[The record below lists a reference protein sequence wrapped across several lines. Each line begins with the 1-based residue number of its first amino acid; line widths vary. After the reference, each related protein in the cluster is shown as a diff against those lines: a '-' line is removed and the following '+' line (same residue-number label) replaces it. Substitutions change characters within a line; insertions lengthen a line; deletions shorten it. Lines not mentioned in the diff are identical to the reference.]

1 MYRIFLV
8 EDDETIAK
16 LVRRHLEKWD
26 YDVHVVQKFDAVMS
40 EFASFDPQL
49 VLMDIGLPFYNGYH
63 WCTEIRR
70 VSKVPVVFLSSAADN
85 MNIVMAVSM
94 GADDFIAKPF
104 DLDVLTVKIQAIIR
118 RCYDF
123 GANNSVLEHNGAMLN
138 ISDATITYDD
148 KRLELTKN
156 ELKILQTLFDNK
168 ERIVSRSLLMEK
180 LWESDAYVDE
190 NTLSVNVNRLRKKL
204 DSIGLES
211 FIVTKKGLGYRL
223 GWEVMAKI
231 QNKPHLT
238 NFIKQNYIW
247 ILMIVTMSCIHLL
260 YMYLIG
266 ARKQDL
272 VYAAVLDAILLLI
285 TVLVGFFRYSSK
297 VKALSNALKR
307 PVEEQAQLPEAT
319 DDVEILYHG
328 LLENQSIARSESESS
343 AAIRQSQMRDY
354 YSMWVHQ
361 IKTPISAMKLLL
373 EAEREE
379 LGQLICDD
387 EQSQCQTADRTGGN
401 IGAAGLNAALKQQA
415 VLTELSDNM
424 DSLEDE
430 LFRIEEY
437 VSMALQY
444 QRVSSTENDFVL
456 EKVSVDGV
464 IRDTIKKYAK
474 IMIRRH
480 IGINYSG
487 TGQKVYTDG
496 KWLAFMLEQIL
507 SNAIKYTPHGVVTI
521 ETAEEKDRFFIT
533 IKDTGIGIKAED
545 LPRVFEKG
553 YTGYNGHADKKAT
566 GIGLYLCRQ
575 MADKLGHTIRMES
588 EIGKGTKVWIGFD
601 LDYADVRD

>member
-1 MYRIFLV
+1 
-8 EDDETIAK
+8 
-16 LVRRHLEKWD
+16 
-26 YDVHVVQKFDAVMS
+26 
-40 EFASFDPQL
+40 
-49 VLMDIGLPFYNGYH
+49 
-63 WCTEIRR
+63 
-70 VSKVPVVFLSSAADN
+70 
-85 MNIVMAVSM
+85 
-94 GADDFIAKPF
+94 
-104 DLDVLTVKIQAIIR
+104 
-118 RCYDF
+118 
-123 GANNSVLEHNGAMLN
+123 
-138 ISDATITYDD
+138 
-148 KRLELTKN
+148 
-156 ELKILQTLFDNK
+156 
-168 ERIVSRSLLMEK
+168 
-180 LWESDAYVDE
+180 
-190 NTLSVNVNRLRKKL
+190 
-204 DSIGLES
+204 
-211 FIVTKKGLGYRL
+211 
-223 GWEVMAKI
+223 MAKT

-266 ARKQDL
+266 ARKQDV

-297 VKALSNALKR
+297 VKALSNALER

-319 DDVEILYHG
+319 DDVEILYQR

-379 LGQLICDD
+379 LGLFICD
-387 EQSQCQTADRTGGN
+387 EE
-401 IGAAGLNAALKQQA
+401 QQA
-415 VLTELSDNM
+415 SLKELSDNVA
-424 DSLEDE
+424 SFEDE

-487 TGQKVYTDG
+487 TGQEVYTDG

-507 SNAIKYTPHGVVTI
+507 SNAIKYTPQGFVTI

-601 LDYADVRD
+601 LDYADTRD

>member
-1 MYRIFLV
+1 
-8 EDDETIAK
+8 
-16 LVRRHLEKWD
+16 
-26 YDVHVVQKFDAVMS
+26 
-40 EFASFDPQL
+40 
-49 VLMDIGLPFYNGYH
+49 
-63 WCTEIRR
+63 
-70 VSKVPVVFLSSAADN
+70 
-85 MNIVMAVSM
+85 
-94 GADDFIAKPF
+94 
-104 DLDVLTVKIQAIIR
+104 
-118 RCYDF
+118 
-123 GANNSVLEHNGAMLN
+123 
-138 ISDATITYDD
+138 
-148 KRLELTKN
+148 
-156 ELKILQTLFDNK
+156 
-168 ERIVSRSLLMEK
+168 
-180 LWESDAYVDE
+180 
-190 NTLSVNVNRLRKKL
+190 
-204 DSIGLES
+204 
-211 FIVTKKGLGYRL
+211 
-223 GWEVMAKI
+223 MAKI

-307 PVEEQAQLPEAT
+307 PVEEQAQLPEAA
-319 DDVEILYHG
+319 DDVEMLYHR

-379 LGQLICDD
+379 LGQLMCDD
-387 EQSQCQTADRTGGN
+387 EQSQC
-401 IGAAGLNAALKQQA
+401 L
-415 VLTELSDNM
+415 LSDNM
-424 DSLEDE
+424 NSFEDE

-437 VSMALQY
+437 VGMALQY

-480 IGINYSG
+480 IGMNYSG
-487 TGQKVYTDG
+487 TVQEVYTDG
-496 KWLAFMLEQIL
+496 KWLAFILEQLL
-507 SNAIKYTPHGVVTI
+507 SNAIKYTPQGVVTI

-588 EIGKGTKVWIGFD
+588 EIGKGTKVWIGVD
-601 LDYADVRD
+601 LDYADTRD

>member
-1 MYRIFLV
+1 
-8 EDDETIAK
+8 
-16 LVRRHLEKWD
+16 
-26 YDVHVVQKFDAVMS
+26 
-40 EFASFDPQL
+40 
-49 VLMDIGLPFYNGYH
+49 
-63 WCTEIRR
+63 
-70 VSKVPVVFLSSAADN
+70 
-85 MNIVMAVSM
+85 
-94 GADDFIAKPF
+94 
-104 DLDVLTVKIQAIIR
+104 
-118 RCYDF
+118 
-123 GANNSVLEHNGAMLN
+123 
-138 ISDATITYDD
+138 
-148 KRLELTKN
+148 
-156 ELKILQTLFDNK
+156 
-168 ERIVSRSLLMEK
+168 
-180 LWESDAYVDE
+180 
-190 NTLSVNVNRLRKKL
+190 
-204 DSIGLES
+204 
-211 FIVTKKGLGYRL
+211 
-223 GWEVMAKI
+223 
-231 QNKPHLT
+231 
-238 NFIKQNYIW
+238 
-247 ILMIVTMSCIHLL
+247 MIVTMSCIHLL

-266 ARKQDL
+266 ARKQDV

-319 DDVEILYHG
+319 DDVEMLYQR

-373 EAEREE
+373 EVEREE

-387 EQSQCQTADRTGGN
+387 EQSQY
-401 IGAAGLNAALKQQA
+401 L
-415 VLTELSDNM
+415 LSDNM
-424 DSLEDE
+424 DSFEDE

-456 EKVSVDGV
+456 EKVCVDGV

-487 TGQKVYTDG
+487 TGQEVYTDG

-507 SNAIKYTPHGVVTI
+507 SNAIKYTPQGVVTI

-601 LDYADVRD
+601 LDYADTRD

>member
-1 MYRIFLV
+1 
-8 EDDETIAK
+8 
-16 LVRRHLEKWD
+16 
-26 YDVHVVQKFDAVMS
+26 
-40 EFASFDPQL
+40 
-49 VLMDIGLPFYNGYH
+49 
-63 WCTEIRR
+63 
-70 VSKVPVVFLSSAADN
+70 
-85 MNIVMAVSM
+85 
-94 GADDFIAKPF
+94 
-104 DLDVLTVKIQAIIR
+104 
-118 RCYDF
+118 
-123 GANNSVLEHNGAMLN
+123 
-138 ISDATITYDD
+138 
-148 KRLELTKN
+148 
-156 ELKILQTLFDNK
+156 
-168 ERIVSRSLLMEK
+168 
-180 LWESDAYVDE
+180 
-190 NTLSVNVNRLRKKL
+190 
-204 DSIGLES
+204 
-211 FIVTKKGLGYRL
+211 
-223 GWEVMAKI
+223 MAKT

-266 ARKQDL
+266 ARKQDV

-297 VKALSNALKR
+297 VKALSNALER

-319 DDVEILYHG
+319 DDVEMLYHR

-379 LGQLICDD
+379 LGLLICD
-387 EQSQCQTADRTGGN
+387 EE
-401 IGAAGLNAALKQQA
+401 QQA
-415 VLTELSDNM
+415 SLKELSDNVA
-424 DSLEDE
+424 SFEDE

-487 TGQKVYTDG
+487 TGQDVYTDG

-507 SNAIKYTPHGVVTI
+507 SNAIKYTPQGVVTI

-601 LDYADVRD
+601 LDYADTRD

>member
-1 MYRIFLV
+1 
-8 EDDETIAK
+8 
-16 LVRRHLEKWD
+16 
-26 YDVHVVQKFDAVMS
+26 
-40 EFASFDPQL
+40 
-49 VLMDIGLPFYNGYH
+49 
-63 WCTEIRR
+63 
-70 VSKVPVVFLSSAADN
+70 
-85 MNIVMAVSM
+85 
-94 GADDFIAKPF
+94 
-104 DLDVLTVKIQAIIR
+104 
-118 RCYDF
+118 
-123 GANNSVLEHNGAMLN
+123 
-138 ISDATITYDD
+138 
-148 KRLELTKN
+148 
-156 ELKILQTLFDNK
+156 
-168 ERIVSRSLLMEK
+168 
-180 LWESDAYVDE
+180 
-190 NTLSVNVNRLRKKL
+190 
-204 DSIGLES
+204 
-211 FIVTKKGLGYRL
+211 
-223 GWEVMAKI
+223 MAKI

-238 NFIKQNYIW
+238 NFIKQNNIW

-319 DDVEILYHG
+319 DDVEMLYHG

-379 LGQLICDD
+379 LGQFICDD
-387 EQSQCQTADRTGGN
+387 EQSQCHIGDMTGGN
-401 IGAAGLNAALKQQA
+401 IDAALKQQA
-415 VLTELSDNM
+415 ALTELSDNVA
-424 DSLEDE
+424 SFEDE

-487 TGQKVYTDG
+487 TGQEVYTDG

-507 SNAIKYTPHGVVTI
+507 SNAIKYTPQGVVTI

-588 EIGKGTKVWIGFD
+588 EIGKGTKVWIGVD

>member
-1 MYRIFLV
+1 
-8 EDDETIAK
+8 
-16 LVRRHLEKWD
+16 
-26 YDVHVVQKFDAVMS
+26 
-40 EFASFDPQL
+40 
-49 VLMDIGLPFYNGYH
+49 
-63 WCTEIRR
+63 
-70 VSKVPVVFLSSAADN
+70 
-85 MNIVMAVSM
+85 
-94 GADDFIAKPF
+94 
-104 DLDVLTVKIQAIIR
+104 
-118 RCYDF
+118 
-123 GANNSVLEHNGAMLN
+123 
-138 ISDATITYDD
+138 
-148 KRLELTKN
+148 
-156 ELKILQTLFDNK
+156 
-168 ERIVSRSLLMEK
+168 
-180 LWESDAYVDE
+180 
-190 NTLSVNVNRLRKKL
+190 
-204 DSIGLES
+204 
-211 FIVTKKGLGYRL
+211 
-223 GWEVMAKI
+223 MAKI

-272 VYAAVLDAILLLI
+272 VYAAVLDAILFLI

-307 PVEEQAQLPEAT
+307 PVEEQAQLQEAT
-319 DDVEILYHG
+319 DDVEMLYHR

-373 EAEREE
+373 EVEREE

-387 EQSQCQTADRTGGN
+387 EQSQY
-401 IGAAGLNAALKQQA
+401 LLP
-415 VLTELSDNM
+415 DNM
-424 DSLEDE
+424 DSFEDE

-487 TGQKVYTDG
+487 TGQVVYTDG

-507 SNAIKYTPHGVVTI
+507 SNAIKYTPQGGVTI

>member
-1 MYRIFLV
+1 
-8 EDDETIAK
+8 
-16 LVRRHLEKWD
+16 
-26 YDVHVVQKFDAVMS
+26 
-40 EFASFDPQL
+40 
-49 VLMDIGLPFYNGYH
+49 
-63 WCTEIRR
+63 
-70 VSKVPVVFLSSAADN
+70 
-85 MNIVMAVSM
+85 
-94 GADDFIAKPF
+94 
-104 DLDVLTVKIQAIIR
+104 
-118 RCYDF
+118 
-123 GANNSVLEHNGAMLN
+123 
-138 ISDATITYDD
+138 
-148 KRLELTKN
+148 
-156 ELKILQTLFDNK
+156 
-168 ERIVSRSLLMEK
+168 
-180 LWESDAYVDE
+180 
-190 NTLSVNVNRLRKKL
+190 
-204 DSIGLES
+204 
-211 FIVTKKGLGYRL
+211 
-223 GWEVMAKI
+223 
-231 QNKPHLT
+231 
-238 NFIKQNYIW
+238 
-247 ILMIVTMSCIHLL
+247 MIVTMSCIHLL

-266 ARKQDL
+266 ARKQDV

-319 DDVEILYHG
+319 DDVEILYQR

-379 LGQLICDD
+379 LGLLICD
-387 EQSQCQTADRTGGN
+387 EE
-401 IGAAGLNAALKQQA
+401 QQA
-415 VLTELSDNM
+415 SLKELSDNVA
-424 DSLEDE
+424 SFEDE

-487 TGQKVYTDG
+487 TGQEVYTDG

-507 SNAIKYTPHGVVTI
+507 SNAIKYTPQGVVTI

-601 LDYADVRD
+601 LDYADTRD

>member
-1 MYRIFLV
+1 
-8 EDDETIAK
+8 
-16 LVRRHLEKWD
+16 
-26 YDVHVVQKFDAVMS
+26 
-40 EFASFDPQL
+40 
-49 VLMDIGLPFYNGYH
+49 
-63 WCTEIRR
+63 
-70 VSKVPVVFLSSAADN
+70 
-85 MNIVMAVSM
+85 
-94 GADDFIAKPF
+94 
-104 DLDVLTVKIQAIIR
+104 
-118 RCYDF
+118 
-123 GANNSVLEHNGAMLN
+123 
-138 ISDATITYDD
+138 
-148 KRLELTKN
+148 
-156 ELKILQTLFDNK
+156 
-168 ERIVSRSLLMEK
+168 
-180 LWESDAYVDE
+180 
-190 NTLSVNVNRLRKKL
+190 
-204 DSIGLES
+204 
-211 FIVTKKGLGYRL
+211 
-223 GWEVMAKI
+223 
-231 QNKPHLT
+231 
-238 NFIKQNYIW
+238 
-247 ILMIVTMSCIHLL
+247 MIVTMSCIHLL

-266 ARKQDL
+266 ARKQDV

-307 PVEEQAQLPEAT
+307 LVEEQAQLPEAA
-319 DDVEILYHG
+319 DDVEILYHR

-379 LGQLICDD
+379 LGQLMCDD
-387 EQSQCQTADRTGGN
+387 EQSQC
-401 IGAAGLNAALKQQA
+401 L
-415 VLTELSDNM
+415 LSDNM
-424 DSLEDE
+424 DSFEDE
-430 LFRIEEY
+430 LFCIEEY

-480 IGINYSG
+480 IGMNYSG
-487 TGQKVYTDG
+487 TAQEVYTDG

-507 SNAIKYTPHGVVTI
+507 SNAIKYTPQGVVTI
-521 ETAEEKDRFFIT
+521 ETAEEKYRFFIT

-601 LDYADVRD
+601 LDYADTRD

>member
-1 MYRIFLV
+1 
-8 EDDETIAK
+8 
-16 LVRRHLEKWD
+16 
-26 YDVHVVQKFDAVMS
+26 
-40 EFASFDPQL
+40 
-49 VLMDIGLPFYNGYH
+49 
-63 WCTEIRR
+63 
-70 VSKVPVVFLSSAADN
+70 
-85 MNIVMAVSM
+85 
-94 GADDFIAKPF
+94 
-104 DLDVLTVKIQAIIR
+104 
-118 RCYDF
+118 
-123 GANNSVLEHNGAMLN
+123 
-138 ISDATITYDD
+138 
-148 KRLELTKN
+148 
-156 ELKILQTLFDNK
+156 
-168 ERIVSRSLLMEK
+168 
-180 LWESDAYVDE
+180 
-190 NTLSVNVNRLRKKL
+190 
-204 DSIGLES
+204 
-211 FIVTKKGLGYRL
+211 
-223 GWEVMAKI
+223 
-231 QNKPHLT
+231 
-238 NFIKQNYIW
+238 
-247 ILMIVTMSCIHLL
+247 MIVTMSCIHLL

-297 VKALSNALKR
+297 VKALSNALER

-319 DDVEILYHG
+319 DDVEMLYQR

-373 EAEREE
+373 EVEREE

-387 EQSQCQTADRTGGN
+387 EQSQY
-401 IGAAGLNAALKQQA
+401 L
-415 VLTELSDNM
+415 LSDNM
-424 DSLEDE
+424 DSFEDE

-487 TGQKVYTDG
+487 TGQEVYTDG

-507 SNAIKYTPHGVVTI
+507 SNAIKYTPQGVVTI
-521 ETAEEKDRFFIT
+521 ETAEEKDRFFVT

-601 LDYADVRD
+601 LDYADTRD

>member
-1 MYRIFLV
+1 
-8 EDDETIAK
+8 
-16 LVRRHLEKWD
+16 
-26 YDVHVVQKFDAVMS
+26 
-40 EFASFDPQL
+40 
-49 VLMDIGLPFYNGYH
+49 
-63 WCTEIRR
+63 
-70 VSKVPVVFLSSAADN
+70 
-85 MNIVMAVSM
+85 
-94 GADDFIAKPF
+94 
-104 DLDVLTVKIQAIIR
+104 
-118 RCYDF
+118 
-123 GANNSVLEHNGAMLN
+123 
-138 ISDATITYDD
+138 
-148 KRLELTKN
+148 
-156 ELKILQTLFDNK
+156 
-168 ERIVSRSLLMEK
+168 
-180 LWESDAYVDE
+180 
-190 NTLSVNVNRLRKKL
+190 
-204 DSIGLES
+204 
-211 FIVTKKGLGYRL
+211 
-223 GWEVMAKI
+223 MAKI

-266 ARKQDL
+266 ARKQDV
-272 VYAAVLDAILLLI
+272 VYAAVLDAMIIII
-285 TVLVGFFRYSSK
+285 TVLAGFLGYSSK
-297 VKALSNALKR
+297 VKALSNALER

-319 DDVEILYHG
+319 DDVEMLYHR
-328 LLENQSIARSESESS
+328 LLENQSIARNESESS

-379 LGQLICDD
+379 LGQLMCDD
-387 EQSQCQTADRTGGN
+387 EQSQC
-401 IGAAGLNAALKQQA
+401 L
-415 VLTELSDNM
+415 LSDNM
-424 DSLEDE
+424 DSFEDE

-480 IGINYSG
+480 IGMNYSG
-487 TGQKVYTDG
+487 TVQEVYTDG

-507 SNAIKYTPHGVVTI
+507 SNAIKYTPQGVVTI

-601 LDYADVRD
+601 LDYADTRD

>member
-1 MYRIFLV
+1 
-8 EDDETIAK
+8 
-16 LVRRHLEKWD
+16 
-26 YDVHVVQKFDAVMS
+26 
-40 EFASFDPQL
+40 
-49 VLMDIGLPFYNGYH
+49 
-63 WCTEIRR
+63 
-70 VSKVPVVFLSSAADN
+70 
-85 MNIVMAVSM
+85 
-94 GADDFIAKPF
+94 
-104 DLDVLTVKIQAIIR
+104 
-118 RCYDF
+118 
-123 GANNSVLEHNGAMLN
+123 
-138 ISDATITYDD
+138 
-148 KRLELTKN
+148 
-156 ELKILQTLFDNK
+156 
-168 ERIVSRSLLMEK
+168 
-180 LWESDAYVDE
+180 
-190 NTLSVNVNRLRKKL
+190 
-204 DSIGLES
+204 
-211 FIVTKKGLGYRL
+211 
-223 GWEVMAKI
+223 
-231 QNKPHLT
+231 
-238 NFIKQNYIW
+238 
-247 ILMIVTMSCIHLL
+247 MIVTMSCIHLL

-266 ARKQDL
+266 ARKQDV
-272 VYAAVLDAILLLI
+272 VYAAALDAILLLI

-319 DDVEILYHG
+319 DDVEMLYQR
-328 LLENQSIARSESESS
+328 LLENQSIARSGSESS

-373 EAEREE
+373 EVEREE

-387 EQSQCQTADRTGGN
+387 EQSQY
-401 IGAAGLNAALKQQA
+401 L
-415 VLTELSDNM
+415 LSDNM
-424 DSLEDE
+424 DSFEDE

-487 TGQKVYTDG
+487 TGQEVYTDG

-507 SNAIKYTPHGVVTI
+507 SNAIKYTPQGFVTI

-601 LDYADVRD
+601 LDYADTRD

>member
-1 MYRIFLV
+1 
-8 EDDETIAK
+8 
-16 LVRRHLEKWD
+16 
-26 YDVHVVQKFDAVMS
+26 
-40 EFASFDPQL
+40 
-49 VLMDIGLPFYNGYH
+49 
-63 WCTEIRR
+63 
-70 VSKVPVVFLSSAADN
+70 
-85 MNIVMAVSM
+85 
-94 GADDFIAKPF
+94 
-104 DLDVLTVKIQAIIR
+104 
-118 RCYDF
+118 
-123 GANNSVLEHNGAMLN
+123 
-138 ISDATITYDD
+138 
-148 KRLELTKN
+148 
-156 ELKILQTLFDNK
+156 
-168 ERIVSRSLLMEK
+168 
-180 LWESDAYVDE
+180 
-190 NTLSVNVNRLRKKL
+190 
-204 DSIGLES
+204 
-211 FIVTKKGLGYRL
+211 
-223 GWEVMAKI
+223 MAKI

-319 DDVEILYHG
+319 DDVEILYHR

-343 AAIRQSQMRDY
+343 AAIRQSQMRNY

-373 EAEREE
+373 EVEREE

-387 EQSQCQTADRTGGN
+387 EQSQY
-401 IGAAGLNAALKQQA
+401 L
-415 VLTELSDNM
+415 LSDNM
-424 DSLEDE
+424 DSFEDE

-487 TGQKVYTDG
+487 TGQEVYTDG

-507 SNAIKYTPHGVVTI
+507 SNAIKYTPQGFVTI

-601 LDYADVRD
+601 LDYSDTRD

>member
-1 MYRIFLV
+1 
-8 EDDETIAK
+8 
-16 LVRRHLEKWD
+16 
-26 YDVHVVQKFDAVMS
+26 
-40 EFASFDPQL
+40 
-49 VLMDIGLPFYNGYH
+49 
-63 WCTEIRR
+63 
-70 VSKVPVVFLSSAADN
+70 
-85 MNIVMAVSM
+85 
-94 GADDFIAKPF
+94 
-104 DLDVLTVKIQAIIR
+104 
-118 RCYDF
+118 
-123 GANNSVLEHNGAMLN
+123 
-138 ISDATITYDD
+138 
-148 KRLELTKN
+148 
-156 ELKILQTLFDNK
+156 
-168 ERIVSRSLLMEK
+168 
-180 LWESDAYVDE
+180 
-190 NTLSVNVNRLRKKL
+190 
-204 DSIGLES
+204 
-211 FIVTKKGLGYRL
+211 
-223 GWEVMAKI
+223 
-231 QNKPHLT
+231 
-238 NFIKQNYIW
+238 
-247 ILMIVTMSCIHLL
+247 MIVTMSCIHLL

-266 ARKQDL
+266 ARKQDV

-297 VKALSNALKR
+297 VKALSNALER

-319 DDVEILYHG
+319 DDVEILYQR

-379 LGQLICDD
+379 LGLLICD
-387 EQSQCQTADRTGGN
+387 EE
-401 IGAAGLNAALKQQA
+401 QQA
-415 VLTELSDNM
+415 SLKELSDNVA
-424 DSLEDE
+424 SFEDE

-437 VSMALQY
+437 VGMALQY

-487 TGQKVYTDG
+487 TGQEVYTDG

-507 SNAIKYTPHGVVTI
+507 SNAIKYTPQGVVTI
-521 ETAEEKDRFFIT
+521 ETAEEKDRFFVT

-601 LDYADVRD
+601 LDYADTRD

>member
-1 MYRIFLV
+1 
-8 EDDETIAK
+8 
-16 LVRRHLEKWD
+16 
-26 YDVHVVQKFDAVMS
+26 
-40 EFASFDPQL
+40 
-49 VLMDIGLPFYNGYH
+49 
-63 WCTEIRR
+63 
-70 VSKVPVVFLSSAADN
+70 
-85 MNIVMAVSM
+85 
-94 GADDFIAKPF
+94 
-104 DLDVLTVKIQAIIR
+104 
-118 RCYDF
+118 
-123 GANNSVLEHNGAMLN
+123 
-138 ISDATITYDD
+138 
-148 KRLELTKN
+148 
-156 ELKILQTLFDNK
+156 
-168 ERIVSRSLLMEK
+168 
-180 LWESDAYVDE
+180 
-190 NTLSVNVNRLRKKL
+190 
-204 DSIGLES
+204 
-211 FIVTKKGLGYRL
+211 
-223 GWEVMAKI
+223 MAKT

-307 PVEEQAQLPEAT
+307 PVEEQAKLPEAT
-319 DDVEILYHG
+319 DDVEMLYHR
-328 LLENQSIARSESESS
+328 LLENQSIARSEAESS

-373 EAEREE
+373 EAERED

-387 EQSQCQTADRTGGN
+387 EQSQY
-401 IGAAGLNAALKQQA
+401 L
-415 VLTELSDNM
+415 LSDNM
-424 DSLEDE
+424 DSFEDE

-437 VSMALQY
+437 VGMALQY

-487 TGQKVYTDG
+487 TGQDVYTDG

-507 SNAIKYTPHGVVTI
+507 SNAIKYTPQGFVTI

-601 LDYADVRD
+601 MDYADVRD

>member
-1 MYRIFLV
+1 
-8 EDDETIAK
+8 
-16 LVRRHLEKWD
+16 
-26 YDVHVVQKFDAVMS
+26 
-40 EFASFDPQL
+40 
-49 VLMDIGLPFYNGYH
+49 
-63 WCTEIRR
+63 
-70 VSKVPVVFLSSAADN
+70 
-85 MNIVMAVSM
+85 
-94 GADDFIAKPF
+94 
-104 DLDVLTVKIQAIIR
+104 
-118 RCYDF
+118 
-123 GANNSVLEHNGAMLN
+123 
-138 ISDATITYDD
+138 
-148 KRLELTKN
+148 
-156 ELKILQTLFDNK
+156 
-168 ERIVSRSLLMEK
+168 
-180 LWESDAYVDE
+180 
-190 NTLSVNVNRLRKKL
+190 
-204 DSIGLES
+204 
-211 FIVTKKGLGYRL
+211 
-223 GWEVMAKI
+223 
-231 QNKPHLT
+231 
-238 NFIKQNYIW
+238 
-247 ILMIVTMSCIHLL
+247 MIVTMSCIHLL

-266 ARKQDL
+266 ARKQDV

-307 PVEEQAQLPEAT
+307 PVEEQAQLPEAA
-319 DDVEILYHG
+319 DDVEILYHR

-379 LGQLICDD
+379 LGQLMCDD
-387 EQSQCQTADRTGGN
+387 EQSQC
-401 IGAAGLNAALKQQA
+401 L
-415 VLTELSDNM
+415 LSDNM
-424 DSLEDE
+424 DSFEDE

-480 IGINYSG
+480 IGMNYSG
-487 TGQKVYTDG
+487 TAQEVYTDG

-507 SNAIKYTPHGVVTI
+507 SNAIKYTPQGVVTI
-521 ETAEEKDRFFIT
+521 ETAEEKYRFFIT

-588 EIGKGTKVWIGFD
+588 EIGKGTKVWIGFV
-601 LDYADVRD
+601 LDYADTRD

>member
-1 MYRIFLV
+1 
-8 EDDETIAK
+8 
-16 LVRRHLEKWD
+16 
-26 YDVHVVQKFDAVMS
+26 
-40 EFASFDPQL
+40 
-49 VLMDIGLPFYNGYH
+49 
-63 WCTEIRR
+63 
-70 VSKVPVVFLSSAADN
+70 
-85 MNIVMAVSM
+85 
-94 GADDFIAKPF
+94 
-104 DLDVLTVKIQAIIR
+104 
-118 RCYDF
+118 
-123 GANNSVLEHNGAMLN
+123 
-138 ISDATITYDD
+138 
-148 KRLELTKN
+148 
-156 ELKILQTLFDNK
+156 
-168 ERIVSRSLLMEK
+168 
-180 LWESDAYVDE
+180 
-190 NTLSVNVNRLRKKL
+190 
-204 DSIGLES
+204 
-211 FIVTKKGLGYRL
+211 
-223 GWEVMAKI
+223 MAKI

-266 ARKQDL
+266 ARKQDV

-307 PVEEQAQLPEAT
+307 PVEEQAKLPEAT
-319 DDVEILYHG
+319 DDVEMLYHR

-387 EQSQCQTADRTGGN
+387 EQSQY
-401 IGAAGLNAALKQQA
+401 L
-415 VLTELSDNM
+415 LSDNM
-424 DSLEDE
+424 DSFEDE

-444 QRVSSTENDFVL
+444 QRVSNTENDFVL

-487 TGQKVYTDG
+487 TGQEVYTDG

-507 SNAIKYTPHGVVTI
+507 SNAIKYTPQGVVTI
-521 ETAEEKDRFFIT
+521 ETAEEKDRFFVT

-601 LDYADVRD
+601 LDYSDVRD

>member
-1 MYRIFLV
+1 M
-8 EDDETIAK
+8 
-16 LVRRHLEKWD
+16 
-26 YDVHVVQKFDAVMS
+26 
-40 EFASFDPQL
+40 
-49 VLMDIGLPFYNGYH
+49 
-63 WCTEIRR
+63 
-70 VSKVPVVFLSSAADN
+70 
-85 MNIVMAVSM
+85 
-94 GADDFIAKPF
+94 
-104 DLDVLTVKIQAIIR
+104 II
-118 RCYDF
+118 
-123 GANNSVLEHNGAMLN
+123 
-138 ISDATITYDD
+138 
-148 KRLELTKN
+148 
-156 ELKILQTLFDNK
+156 
-168 ERIVSRSLLMEK
+168 
-180 LWESDAYVDE
+180 
-190 NTLSVNVNRLRKKL
+190 
-204 DSIGLES
+204 
-211 FIVTKKGLGYRL
+211 
-223 GWEVMAKI
+223 
-231 QNKPHLT
+231 
-238 NFIKQNYIW
+238 
-247 ILMIVTMSCIHLL
+247 TMSCIHLL

-266 ARKQDL
+266 ARKQDV

-307 PVEEQAQLPEAT
+307 PVEEQAQLQETT
-319 DDVEILYHG
+319 DDVEILYHR

-343 AAIRQSQMRDY
+343 AAVRQSRMRDY

-379 LGQLICDD
+379 LGQLMCD
-387 EQSQCQTADRTGGN
+387 EEP
-401 IGAAGLNAALKQQA
+401 QA
-415 VLTELSDNM
+415 TLTELSDNL
-424 DSLEDE
+424 DSFEDE

-437 VSMALQY
+437 VGMALQY

-456 EKVSVDGV
+456 EKISLDGV

-480 IGINYSG
+480 IGINYAG
-487 TGQKVYTDG
+487 TKKQVYTDE
-496 KWLAFMLEQIL
+496 KWLAFILEQVL
-507 SNAIKYTPHGVVTI
+507 SNAIKYTPQGFVTI
-521 ETAEEKDRFFIT
+521 ETAEEKTGFFIT

-601 LDYADVRD
+601 LDYSDVRD

>member
-1 MYRIFLV
+1 
-8 EDDETIAK
+8 
-16 LVRRHLEKWD
+16 
-26 YDVHVVQKFDAVMS
+26 
-40 EFASFDPQL
+40 
-49 VLMDIGLPFYNGYH
+49 
-63 WCTEIRR
+63 
-70 VSKVPVVFLSSAADN
+70 
-85 MNIVMAVSM
+85 
-94 GADDFIAKPF
+94 
-104 DLDVLTVKIQAIIR
+104 
-118 RCYDF
+118 
-123 GANNSVLEHNGAMLN
+123 
-138 ISDATITYDD
+138 
-148 KRLELTKN
+148 
-156 ELKILQTLFDNK
+156 
-168 ERIVSRSLLMEK
+168 
-180 LWESDAYVDE
+180 
-190 NTLSVNVNRLRKKL
+190 
-204 DSIGLES
+204 
-211 FIVTKKGLGYRL
+211 
-223 GWEVMAKI
+223 
-231 QNKPHLT
+231 
-238 NFIKQNYIW
+238 
-247 ILMIVTMSCIHLL
+247 MIVTMSCIHLL

-272 VYAAVLDAILLLI
+272 MYAAVLDAILLLI

-307 PVEEQAQLPEAT
+307 PVEEQAQLQEAT
-319 DDVEILYHG
+319 DDVEMLYHR
-328 LLENQSIARSESESS
+328 LLENQSIARNESESS

-387 EQSQCQTADRTGGN
+387 EQSQC
-401 IGAAGLNAALKQQA
+401 L
-415 VLTELSDNM
+415 LSDNM
-424 DSLEDE
+424 DSFEDE

-487 TGQKVYTDG
+487 TGQEVYTDG

-507 SNAIKYTPHGVVTI
+507 SNAIKYTPQGVVTI

-601 LDYADVRD
+601 LDYADTRD

>member
-1 MYRIFLV
+1 
-8 EDDETIAK
+8 
-16 LVRRHLEKWD
+16 
-26 YDVHVVQKFDAVMS
+26 
-40 EFASFDPQL
+40 
-49 VLMDIGLPFYNGYH
+49 
-63 WCTEIRR
+63 
-70 VSKVPVVFLSSAADN
+70 
-85 MNIVMAVSM
+85 
-94 GADDFIAKPF
+94 
-104 DLDVLTVKIQAIIR
+104 
-118 RCYDF
+118 
-123 GANNSVLEHNGAMLN
+123 
-138 ISDATITYDD
+138 
-148 KRLELTKN
+148 
-156 ELKILQTLFDNK
+156 
-168 ERIVSRSLLMEK
+168 
-180 LWESDAYVDE
+180 
-190 NTLSVNVNRLRKKL
+190 
-204 DSIGLES
+204 
-211 FIVTKKGLGYRL
+211 
-223 GWEVMAKI
+223 MAKI

-307 PVEEQAQLPEAT
+307 PVEEQAQLQEAT
-319 DDVEILYHG
+319 DDVEMLYHR

-387 EQSQCQTADRTGGN
+387 EQSQCHIGDMTGGN

-415 VLTELSDNM
+415 ALTEMSDNM
-424 DSLEDE
+424 DSFEDE

-456 EKVSVDGV
+456 EK
-464 IRDTIKKYAK
+464 R
-474 IMIRRH
+474 
-480 IGINYSG
+480 G
-487 TGQKVYTDG
+487 TGLPVLPAEGNGSEKHSAG
-496 KWLAFMLEQIL
+496 LLERDPQQSRL
-507 SNAIKYTPHGVVTI
+507 SGDFHPDH
-521 ETAEEKDRFFIT
+521 AEPSAL
-533 IKDTGIGIKAED
+533 GD
-545 LPRVFEKG
+545 LRS
-553 YTGYNGHADKKAT
+553 
-566 GIGLYLCRQ
+566 
-575 MADKLGHTIRMES
+575 LGSLQREHVHHRH
-588 EIGKGTKVWIGFD
+588 
-601 LDYADVRD
+601 R

>member
-223 GWEVMAKI
+223 GGEVMAKT

-297 VKALSNALKR
+297 VKALSNALER

-319 DDVEILYHG
+319 DDVEILYHR

-379 LGQLICDD
+379 LGQLMCDD
-387 EQSQCQTADRTGGN
+387 EQSQC
-401 IGAAGLNAALKQQA
+401 L
-415 VLTELSDNM
+415 LSDNM
-424 DSLEDE
+424 DSFEDE

-480 IGINYSG
+480 IGMNYSG
-487 TGQKVYTDG
+487 TVQEVYTDG
-496 KWLAFMLEQIL
+496 KWLAFILEQLL
-507 SNAIKYTPHGVVTI
+507 SNAIKYTPQGFVKI
-521 ETAEEKDRFFIT
+521 ETAKKANRFFIT

>member
-1 MYRIFLV
+1 
-8 EDDETIAK
+8 
-16 LVRRHLEKWD
+16 
-26 YDVHVVQKFDAVMS
+26 
-40 EFASFDPQL
+40 
-49 VLMDIGLPFYNGYH
+49 
-63 WCTEIRR
+63 
-70 VSKVPVVFLSSAADN
+70 
-85 MNIVMAVSM
+85 
-94 GADDFIAKPF
+94 
-104 DLDVLTVKIQAIIR
+104 
-118 RCYDF
+118 
-123 GANNSVLEHNGAMLN
+123 
-138 ISDATITYDD
+138 
-148 KRLELTKN
+148 
-156 ELKILQTLFDNK
+156 
-168 ERIVSRSLLMEK
+168 
-180 LWESDAYVDE
+180 
-190 NTLSVNVNRLRKKL
+190 
-204 DSIGLES
+204 
-211 FIVTKKGLGYRL
+211 
-223 GWEVMAKI
+223 
-231 QNKPHLT
+231 
-238 NFIKQNYIW
+238 
-247 ILMIVTMSCIHLL
+247 MIVTMSCIHLL

-266 ARKQDL
+266 ARKQDV

-319 DDVEILYHG
+319 DDVEMLYQR

-373 EAEREE
+373 EVEREE
-379 LGQLICDD
+379 LGQLMCDD
-387 EQSQCQTADRTGGN
+387 EQSQY
-401 IGAAGLNAALKQQA
+401 L
-415 VLTELSDNM
+415 LSDNM
-424 DSLEDE
+424 DSFEDE

-464 IRDTIKKYAK
+464 IRDAIKKYAK

-487 TGQKVYTDG
+487 TGQEVYTDG

-507 SNAIKYTPHGVVTI
+507 SNAIKYTPQGGVTI

-601 LDYADVRD
+601 LDYADTRD

>member
-1 MYRIFLV
+1 
-8 EDDETIAK
+8 
-16 LVRRHLEKWD
+16 
-26 YDVHVVQKFDAVMS
+26 
-40 EFASFDPQL
+40 
-49 VLMDIGLPFYNGYH
+49 
-63 WCTEIRR
+63 
-70 VSKVPVVFLSSAADN
+70 
-85 MNIVMAVSM
+85 
-94 GADDFIAKPF
+94 
-104 DLDVLTVKIQAIIR
+104 
-118 RCYDF
+118 
-123 GANNSVLEHNGAMLN
+123 
-138 ISDATITYDD
+138 
-148 KRLELTKN
+148 
-156 ELKILQTLFDNK
+156 
-168 ERIVSRSLLMEK
+168 
-180 LWESDAYVDE
+180 
-190 NTLSVNVNRLRKKL
+190 
-204 DSIGLES
+204 
-211 FIVTKKGLGYRL
+211 
-223 GWEVMAKI
+223 
-231 QNKPHLT
+231 
-238 NFIKQNYIW
+238 
-247 ILMIVTMSCIHLL
+247 MIVTMSCIHLL

-266 ARKQDL
+266 ARKQDV

-319 DDVEILYHG
+319 DDVEILYHR

-354 YSMWVHQ
+354 YSMWAHQ

-379 LGQLICDD
+379 LGQLMCDD
-387 EQSQCQTADRTGGN
+387 EQSQC
-401 IGAAGLNAALKQQA
+401 L
-415 VLTELSDNM
+415 LSDNM
-424 DSLEDE
+424 DSFEDE

-480 IGINYSG
+480 IGMNYSG
-487 TGQKVYTDG
+487 TAQEVYTDG

-507 SNAIKYTPHGVVTI
+507 SNAIKYTPQGVVTI
-521 ETAEEKDRFFIT
+521 ETAEEKYRFFIT

-601 LDYADVRD
+601 LDYADTRD

>member
-1 MYRIFLV
+1 
-8 EDDETIAK
+8 
-16 LVRRHLEKWD
+16 
-26 YDVHVVQKFDAVMS
+26 
-40 EFASFDPQL
+40 
-49 VLMDIGLPFYNGYH
+49 
-63 WCTEIRR
+63 
-70 VSKVPVVFLSSAADN
+70 
-85 MNIVMAVSM
+85 
-94 GADDFIAKPF
+94 
-104 DLDVLTVKIQAIIR
+104 
-118 RCYDF
+118 
-123 GANNSVLEHNGAMLN
+123 
-138 ISDATITYDD
+138 
-148 KRLELTKN
+148 
-156 ELKILQTLFDNK
+156 
-168 ERIVSRSLLMEK
+168 
-180 LWESDAYVDE
+180 
-190 NTLSVNVNRLRKKL
+190 
-204 DSIGLES
+204 
-211 FIVTKKGLGYRL
+211 
-223 GWEVMAKI
+223 
-231 QNKPHLT
+231 
-238 NFIKQNYIW
+238 
-247 ILMIVTMSCIHLL
+247 MIVTMSCIHLL

-297 VKALSNALKR
+297 VKALCNALKR

-319 DDVEILYHG
+319 DDVEMLYQR

-373 EAEREE
+373 EVEREE

-387 EQSQCQTADRTGGN
+387 EQSQY
-401 IGAAGLNAALKQQA
+401 L
-415 VLTELSDNM
+415 LSDNM
-424 DSLEDE
+424 DSFEDE

-487 TGQKVYTDG
+487 TGQEVYTDG

-507 SNAIKYTPHGVVTI
+507 SNAIKYTPQGVVTI
-521 ETAEEKDRFFIT
+521 ETAEKKDRFFIT

-601 LDYADVRD
+601 LDYADTRD

>member
-1 MYRIFLV
+1 
-8 EDDETIAK
+8 
-16 LVRRHLEKWD
+16 
-26 YDVHVVQKFDAVMS
+26 
-40 EFASFDPQL
+40 
-49 VLMDIGLPFYNGYH
+49 
-63 WCTEIRR
+63 
-70 VSKVPVVFLSSAADN
+70 
-85 MNIVMAVSM
+85 
-94 GADDFIAKPF
+94 
-104 DLDVLTVKIQAIIR
+104 
-118 RCYDF
+118 
-123 GANNSVLEHNGAMLN
+123 
-138 ISDATITYDD
+138 
-148 KRLELTKN
+148 
-156 ELKILQTLFDNK
+156 
-168 ERIVSRSLLMEK
+168 
-180 LWESDAYVDE
+180 
-190 NTLSVNVNRLRKKL
+190 
-204 DSIGLES
+204 
-211 FIVTKKGLGYRL
+211 
-223 GWEVMAKI
+223 MAKT

-266 ARKQDL
+266 ARKQDV
-272 VYAAVLDAILLLI
+272 VYAAVLDAMIIII
-285 TVLVGFFRYSSK
+285 TVLAGFLGYSSK
-297 VKALSNALKR
+297 VKALSNALER
-307 PVEEQAQLPEAT
+307 PVEEQAQLPEAA
-319 DDVEILYHG
+319 DDVEMLYHR

-387 EQSQCQTADRTGGN
+387 EQSQC
-401 IGAAGLNAALKQQA
+401 L
-415 VLTELSDNM
+415 LSDNM
-424 DSLEDE
+424 DSFEDE

-480 IGINYSG
+480 IGMNYSG
-487 TGQKVYTDG
+487 TVQEVYTAG
-496 KWLAFMLEQIL
+496 KWLAFILEQLL
-507 SNAIKYTPHGVVTI
+507 SNAIKYTPQGVVTI

-601 LDYADVRD
+601 LDYSDVRD

>member
-1 MYRIFLV
+1 
-8 EDDETIAK
+8 
-16 LVRRHLEKWD
+16 
-26 YDVHVVQKFDAVMS
+26 
-40 EFASFDPQL
+40 
-49 VLMDIGLPFYNGYH
+49 
-63 WCTEIRR
+63 
-70 VSKVPVVFLSSAADN
+70 
-85 MNIVMAVSM
+85 
-94 GADDFIAKPF
+94 
-104 DLDVLTVKIQAIIR
+104 
-118 RCYDF
+118 
-123 GANNSVLEHNGAMLN
+123 
-138 ISDATITYDD
+138 
-148 KRLELTKN
+148 
-156 ELKILQTLFDNK
+156 
-168 ERIVSRSLLMEK
+168 
-180 LWESDAYVDE
+180 
-190 NTLSVNVNRLRKKL
+190 
-204 DSIGLES
+204 
-211 FIVTKKGLGYRL
+211 
-223 GWEVMAKI
+223 
-231 QNKPHLT
+231 
-238 NFIKQNYIW
+238 
-247 ILMIVTMSCIHLL
+247 MIVTMSCIHLL

-266 ARKQDL
+266 ARKQDV
-272 VYAAVLDAILLLI
+272 VYAAVLDAMIIII
-285 TVLVGFFRYSSK
+285 TVLAGFLGYSSK
-297 VKALSNALKR
+297 VKALSNALER
-307 PVEEQAQLPEAT
+307 PVEEQAQLPEAA
-319 DDVEILYHG
+319 DDVEMLYHR

-387 EQSQCQTADRTGGN
+387 EQSQC
-401 IGAAGLNAALKQQA
+401 L
-415 VLTELSDNM
+415 LSDNM
-424 DSLEDE
+424 DSFEDE

-480 IGINYSG
+480 IGMNYSG
-487 TGQKVYTDG
+487 TVQEVYTDG
-496 KWLAFMLEQIL
+496 KWLAFILEQLL
-507 SNAIKYTPHGVVTI
+507 SNAIKYTPQGVVTI
-521 ETAEEKDRFFIT
+521 ETVEEKDRFFIT

-601 LDYADVRD
+601 LDYSDVRD

>member
-1 MYRIFLV
+1 
-8 EDDETIAK
+8 
-16 LVRRHLEKWD
+16 
-26 YDVHVVQKFDAVMS
+26 
-40 EFASFDPQL
+40 
-49 VLMDIGLPFYNGYH
+49 
-63 WCTEIRR
+63 
-70 VSKVPVVFLSSAADN
+70 
-85 MNIVMAVSM
+85 
-94 GADDFIAKPF
+94 
-104 DLDVLTVKIQAIIR
+104 
-118 RCYDF
+118 
-123 GANNSVLEHNGAMLN
+123 
-138 ISDATITYDD
+138 
-148 KRLELTKN
+148 
-156 ELKILQTLFDNK
+156 
-168 ERIVSRSLLMEK
+168 
-180 LWESDAYVDE
+180 
-190 NTLSVNVNRLRKKL
+190 
-204 DSIGLES
+204 
-211 FIVTKKGLGYRL
+211 
-223 GWEVMAKI
+223 MAKT
-231 QNKPHLT
+231 QNKLHLT

-266 ARKQDL
+266 ARKQDV

-307 PVEEQAQLPEAT
+307 PVEEQAQLPEAA
-319 DDVEILYHG
+319 DDVEILYHR

-379 LGQLICDD
+379 LGQLMCDD
-387 EQSQCQTADRTGGN
+387 EQSQC
-401 IGAAGLNAALKQQA
+401 L
-415 VLTELSDNM
+415 LSDNM
-424 DSLEDE
+424 DSFEDE

-480 IGINYSG
+480 IGMNYSG
-487 TGQKVYTDG
+487 TAQEVYTDG

-507 SNAIKYTPHGVVTI
+507 SNAIKYTPQGVVTI
-521 ETAEEKDRFFIT
+521 ETAEEKYRFFIT

-545 LPRVFEKG
+545 LSRVFEKG

-575 MADKLGHTIRMES
+575 MADKLGHTIRIES

-601 LDYADVRD
+601 LDYADTRD

>member
-1 MYRIFLV
+1 
-8 EDDETIAK
+8 
-16 LVRRHLEKWD
+16 
-26 YDVHVVQKFDAVMS
+26 
-40 EFASFDPQL
+40 
-49 VLMDIGLPFYNGYH
+49 
-63 WCTEIRR
+63 
-70 VSKVPVVFLSSAADN
+70 
-85 MNIVMAVSM
+85 
-94 GADDFIAKPF
+94 
-104 DLDVLTVKIQAIIR
+104 
-118 RCYDF
+118 
-123 GANNSVLEHNGAMLN
+123 
-138 ISDATITYDD
+138 
-148 KRLELTKN
+148 
-156 ELKILQTLFDNK
+156 
-168 ERIVSRSLLMEK
+168 
-180 LWESDAYVDE
+180 
-190 NTLSVNVNRLRKKL
+190 
-204 DSIGLES
+204 
-211 FIVTKKGLGYRL
+211 
-223 GWEVMAKI
+223 
-231 QNKPHLT
+231 
-238 NFIKQNYIW
+238 
-247 ILMIVTMSCIHLL
+247 MIVTMSCIHLL

-266 ARKQDL
+266 ARKQDV

-307 PVEEQAQLPEAT
+307 PVEEQAQLPEAA
-319 DDVEILYHG
+319 DDVEILYHR

-379 LGQLICDD
+379 LGQLMCDD
-387 EQSQCQTADRTGGN
+387 EQSQC
-401 IGAAGLNAALKQQA
+401 L
-415 VLTELSDNM
+415 LSDNM
-424 DSLEDE
+424 DSFEDE

-480 IGINYSG
+480 IGMNYSG
-487 TGQKVYTDG
+487 TVQEVYTDG
-496 KWLAFMLEQIL
+496 KWLAFILEQLL
-507 SNAIKYTPHGVVTI
+507 SNAIKYTPQGFVKI
-521 ETAEEKDRFFIT
+521 ETAEEANRFFIT

-601 LDYADVRD
+601 LDYADTRD

>member
-1 MYRIFLV
+1 
-8 EDDETIAK
+8 
-16 LVRRHLEKWD
+16 
-26 YDVHVVQKFDAVMS
+26 
-40 EFASFDPQL
+40 
-49 VLMDIGLPFYNGYH
+49 
-63 WCTEIRR
+63 
-70 VSKVPVVFLSSAADN
+70 
-85 MNIVMAVSM
+85 
-94 GADDFIAKPF
+94 
-104 DLDVLTVKIQAIIR
+104 
-118 RCYDF
+118 
-123 GANNSVLEHNGAMLN
+123 
-138 ISDATITYDD
+138 
-148 KRLELTKN
+148 
-156 ELKILQTLFDNK
+156 
-168 ERIVSRSLLMEK
+168 
-180 LWESDAYVDE
+180 
-190 NTLSVNVNRLRKKL
+190 
-204 DSIGLES
+204 
-211 FIVTKKGLGYRL
+211 
-223 GWEVMAKI
+223 
-231 QNKPHLT
+231 
-238 NFIKQNYIW
+238 
-247 ILMIVTMSCIHLL
+247 MIVTMSCIHLL

-272 VYAAVLDAILLLI
+272 VYAAVLDAIFLLI

-307 PVEEQAQLPEAT
+307 PVGEQAQLPEAT
-319 DDVEILYHG
+319 GDVEILYHR
-328 LLENQSIARSESESS
+328 LLDNQSIARSESESS

-387 EQSQCQTADRTGGN
+387 EQSQY
-401 IGAAGLNAALKQQA
+401 L
-415 VLTELSDNM
+415 LSDNM
-424 DSLEDE
+424 DSFEDE

-487 TGQKVYTDG
+487 TGQEVYTDG

-507 SNAIKYTPHGVVTI
+507 SNAIKYTPQGFVTI

-601 LDYADVRD
+601 LDYSDVRD

>member
-1 MYRIFLV
+1 
-8 EDDETIAK
+8 
-16 LVRRHLEKWD
+16 
-26 YDVHVVQKFDAVMS
+26 
-40 EFASFDPQL
+40 
-49 VLMDIGLPFYNGYH
+49 
-63 WCTEIRR
+63 
-70 VSKVPVVFLSSAADN
+70 
-85 MNIVMAVSM
+85 
-94 GADDFIAKPF
+94 
-104 DLDVLTVKIQAIIR
+104 
-118 RCYDF
+118 
-123 GANNSVLEHNGAMLN
+123 
-138 ISDATITYDD
+138 
-148 KRLELTKN
+148 
-156 ELKILQTLFDNK
+156 
-168 ERIVSRSLLMEK
+168 
-180 LWESDAYVDE
+180 
-190 NTLSVNVNRLRKKL
+190 
-204 DSIGLES
+204 
-211 FIVTKKGLGYRL
+211 
-223 GWEVMAKI
+223 
-231 QNKPHLT
+231 
-238 NFIKQNYIW
+238 
-247 ILMIVTMSCIHLL
+247 MIVTMSCIHLL

-319 DDVEILYHG
+319 DDVEILYHR

-379 LGQLICDD
+379 LGLLICD
-387 EQSQCQTADRTGGN
+387 EE
-401 IGAAGLNAALKQQA
+401 QQA
-415 VLTELSDNM
+415 SLKELSDNVA
-424 DSLEDE
+424 SFEDE

-487 TGQKVYTDG
+487 TGQDVYTDG

-507 SNAIKYTPHGVVTI
+507 SNAIKYTPQGVVTI

-601 LDYADVRD
+601 LDYADTRD

>member
-1 MYRIFLV
+1 
-8 EDDETIAK
+8 
-16 LVRRHLEKWD
+16 
-26 YDVHVVQKFDAVMS
+26 
-40 EFASFDPQL
+40 
-49 VLMDIGLPFYNGYH
+49 
-63 WCTEIRR
+63 
-70 VSKVPVVFLSSAADN
+70 
-85 MNIVMAVSM
+85 
-94 GADDFIAKPF
+94 
-104 DLDVLTVKIQAIIR
+104 
-118 RCYDF
+118 
-123 GANNSVLEHNGAMLN
+123 
-138 ISDATITYDD
+138 
-148 KRLELTKN
+148 
-156 ELKILQTLFDNK
+156 
-168 ERIVSRSLLMEK
+168 
-180 LWESDAYVDE
+180 
-190 NTLSVNVNRLRKKL
+190 
-204 DSIGLES
+204 
-211 FIVTKKGLGYRL
+211 
-223 GWEVMAKI
+223 MAKI

-266 ARKQDL
+266 ARKQDV

-307 PVEEQAQLPEAT
+307 PVEERAQLPEAT
-319 DDVEILYHG
+319 DDVEILYHR

-343 AAIRQSQMRDY
+343 AAIRQSQIRDY

-379 LGQLICDD
+379 LGLLICDE
-387 EQSQCQTADRTGGN
+387 EQSQY
-401 IGAAGLNAALKQQA
+401 L
-415 VLTELSDNM
+415 LSDNM
-424 DSLEDE
+424 DSFEDE

-480 IGINYSG
+480 IGMNYSG
-487 TGQKVYTDG
+487 TVQEVYTDG
-496 KWLAFMLEQIL
+496 KWLAFILEQLL
-507 SNAIKYTPHGVVTI
+507 SNAIKYTPQGFVKI
-521 ETAEEKDRFFIT
+521 ETAKKANLFFIT

-575 MADKLGHTIRMES
+575 MADKLGHTIRIES

-601 LDYADVRD
+601 LDYADTRD

>member
-1 MYRIFLV
+1 
-8 EDDETIAK
+8 
-16 LVRRHLEKWD
+16 
-26 YDVHVVQKFDAVMS
+26 
-40 EFASFDPQL
+40 
-49 VLMDIGLPFYNGYH
+49 
-63 WCTEIRR
+63 
-70 VSKVPVVFLSSAADN
+70 
-85 MNIVMAVSM
+85 
-94 GADDFIAKPF
+94 
-104 DLDVLTVKIQAIIR
+104 
-118 RCYDF
+118 
-123 GANNSVLEHNGAMLN
+123 
-138 ISDATITYDD
+138 
-148 KRLELTKN
+148 
-156 ELKILQTLFDNK
+156 
-168 ERIVSRSLLMEK
+168 
-180 LWESDAYVDE
+180 
-190 NTLSVNVNRLRKKL
+190 
-204 DSIGLES
+204 
-211 FIVTKKGLGYRL
+211 
-223 GWEVMAKI
+223 
-231 QNKPHLT
+231 
-238 NFIKQNYIW
+238 
-247 ILMIVTMSCIHLL
+247 MIVTMSCIHLL

-307 PVEEQAQLPEAT
+307 PVGEQAQLPEAT
-319 DDVEILYHG
+319 GDVEILYHR

-387 EQSQCQTADRTGGN
+387 EQSQY
-401 IGAAGLNAALKQQA
+401 L
-415 VLTELSDNM
+415 LSDNM
-424 DSLEDE
+424 DSFEDE

-474 IMIRRH
+474 IMIRSH

-487 TGQKVYTDG
+487 TGQEVYTDG

-507 SNAIKYTPHGVVTI
+507 SNAIKYTPQGFVTI

-601 LDYADVRD
+601 LDYADTRD

>member
-1 MYRIFLV
+1 
-8 EDDETIAK
+8 
-16 LVRRHLEKWD
+16 
-26 YDVHVVQKFDAVMS
+26 
-40 EFASFDPQL
+40 
-49 VLMDIGLPFYNGYH
+49 
-63 WCTEIRR
+63 
-70 VSKVPVVFLSSAADN
+70 
-85 MNIVMAVSM
+85 
-94 GADDFIAKPF
+94 
-104 DLDVLTVKIQAIIR
+104 
-118 RCYDF
+118 
-123 GANNSVLEHNGAMLN
+123 
-138 ISDATITYDD
+138 
-148 KRLELTKN
+148 
-156 ELKILQTLFDNK
+156 
-168 ERIVSRSLLMEK
+168 
-180 LWESDAYVDE
+180 
-190 NTLSVNVNRLRKKL
+190 
-204 DSIGLES
+204 
-211 FIVTKKGLGYRL
+211 
-223 GWEVMAKI
+223 
-231 QNKPHLT
+231 
-238 NFIKQNYIW
+238 
-247 ILMIVTMSCIHLL
+247 MIVTMSCIHLL

-266 ARKQDL
+266 ARKQDM

-319 DDVEILYHG
+319 DDVEILYHR

-343 AAIRQSQMRDY
+343 AAVRQSRMRDY

-379 LGQLICDD
+379 LGQLICDE
-387 EQSQCQTADRTGGN
+387 EQSQCQTADMTGGN
-401 IGAAGLNAALKQQA
+401 ISAAGLNDAAKQPA
-415 VLTELSDNM
+415 AFKELSDNL
-424 DSLEDE
+424 DSFEDE

-456 EKVSVDGV
+456 EKVSLDGV

-487 TGQKVYTDG
+487 TKKQVYTDE
-496 KWLAFMLEQIL
+496 KWLAFILEQVL
-507 SNAIKYTPHGVVTI
+507 SNAIKYTPKGFVTI

-588 EIGKGTKVWIGFD
+588 ELGKGTKVWIGFD
-601 LDYADVRD
+601 LDYADTRD

>member
-1 MYRIFLV
+1 
-8 EDDETIAK
+8 
-16 LVRRHLEKWD
+16 
-26 YDVHVVQKFDAVMS
+26 
-40 EFASFDPQL
+40 
-49 VLMDIGLPFYNGYH
+49 
-63 WCTEIRR
+63 
-70 VSKVPVVFLSSAADN
+70 
-85 MNIVMAVSM
+85 
-94 GADDFIAKPF
+94 
-104 DLDVLTVKIQAIIR
+104 
-118 RCYDF
+118 
-123 GANNSVLEHNGAMLN
+123 
-138 ISDATITYDD
+138 
-148 KRLELTKN
+148 
-156 ELKILQTLFDNK
+156 
-168 ERIVSRSLLMEK
+168 
-180 LWESDAYVDE
+180 
-190 NTLSVNVNRLRKKL
+190 
-204 DSIGLES
+204 
-211 FIVTKKGLGYRL
+211 
-223 GWEVMAKI
+223 
-231 QNKPHLT
+231 
-238 NFIKQNYIW
+238 
-247 ILMIVTMSCIHLL
+247 MIVTMSCIHLL

-266 ARKQDL
+266 ARKQDV
-272 VYAAVLDAILLLI
+272 VYAAVLDVILLLI

-319 DDVEILYHG
+319 DDVEILYHR

-343 AAIRQSQMRDY
+343 AAVRQSRMRDY

-379 LGQLICDD
+379 LGQLMCD
-387 EQSQCQTADRTGGN
+387 EE
-401 IGAAGLNAALKQQA
+401 QQA
-415 VLTELSDNM
+415 AFKELSDNL
-424 DSLEDE
+424 DSFEDE

-456 EKVSVDGV
+456 EKVSLDGV

-487 TGQKVYTDG
+487 TKKQVYTDE
-496 KWLAFMLEQIL
+496 KWLAFILEQIL
-507 SNAIKYTPHGVVTI
+507 SNAIKYTPQGFVTI

-601 LDYADVRD
+601 LDYADTRD

>member
-1 MYRIFLV
+1 
-8 EDDETIAK
+8 
-16 LVRRHLEKWD
+16 
-26 YDVHVVQKFDAVMS
+26 
-40 EFASFDPQL
+40 
-49 VLMDIGLPFYNGYH
+49 
-63 WCTEIRR
+63 
-70 VSKVPVVFLSSAADN
+70 
-85 MNIVMAVSM
+85 
-94 GADDFIAKPF
+94 
-104 DLDVLTVKIQAIIR
+104 
-118 RCYDF
+118 
-123 GANNSVLEHNGAMLN
+123 
-138 ISDATITYDD
+138 
-148 KRLELTKN
+148 
-156 ELKILQTLFDNK
+156 
-168 ERIVSRSLLMEK
+168 
-180 LWESDAYVDE
+180 
-190 NTLSVNVNRLRKKL
+190 
-204 DSIGLES
+204 
-211 FIVTKKGLGYRL
+211 
-223 GWEVMAKI
+223 
-231 QNKPHLT
+231 
-238 NFIKQNYIW
+238 
-247 ILMIVTMSCIHLL
+247 MIVTMSCIHLL

-266 ARKQDL
+266 ARKQDV

-297 VKALSNALKR
+297 VKALSNALER

-319 DDVEILYHG
+319 DDVEILYQR

-379 LGQLICDD
+379 LGLLICD
-387 EQSQCQTADRTGGN
+387 EE
-401 IGAAGLNAALKQQA
+401 QQA
-415 VLTELSDNM
+415 SLKELSDNVA
-424 DSLEDE
+424 SFEDE

-487 TGQKVYTDG
+487 TGQEVYTDG
-496 KWLAFMLEQIL
+496 KWLAFILEQIL
-507 SNAIKYTPHGVVTI
+507 SNAIKYTPQGVVTI

-575 MADKLGHTIRMES
+575 MADRLGHTIRMES

-601 LDYADVRD
+601 LDYADTRD

>member
-1 MYRIFLV
+1 
-8 EDDETIAK
+8 
-16 LVRRHLEKWD
+16 
-26 YDVHVVQKFDAVMS
+26 
-40 EFASFDPQL
+40 
-49 VLMDIGLPFYNGYH
+49 
-63 WCTEIRR
+63 
-70 VSKVPVVFLSSAADN
+70 
-85 MNIVMAVSM
+85 
-94 GADDFIAKPF
+94 
-104 DLDVLTVKIQAIIR
+104 
-118 RCYDF
+118 
-123 GANNSVLEHNGAMLN
+123 
-138 ISDATITYDD
+138 
-148 KRLELTKN
+148 
-156 ELKILQTLFDNK
+156 
-168 ERIVSRSLLMEK
+168 
-180 LWESDAYVDE
+180 
-190 NTLSVNVNRLRKKL
+190 
-204 DSIGLES
+204 
-211 FIVTKKGLGYRL
+211 
-223 GWEVMAKI
+223 MAKI
-231 QNKPHLT
+231 QNKPYLT

-266 ARKQDL
+266 ARKQDV

-319 DDVEILYHG
+319 DDVEMLYQR

-373 EAEREE
+373 EVEREE

-387 EQSQCQTADRTGGN
+387 EQGQY
-401 IGAAGLNAALKQQA
+401 L
-415 VLTELSDNM
+415 LSDNM
-424 DSLEDE
+424 DSFEDE

-464 IRDTIKKYAK
+464 IRDAIKKYAK

-487 TGQKVYTDG
+487 TGQEVYTDG

-507 SNAIKYTPHGVVTI
+507 SNAIKYTPQGVVTI

-533 IKDTGIGIKAED
+533 IKDTGIEIKAED

-601 LDYADVRD
+601 LDYADTRD

>member
-1 MYRIFLV
+1 
-8 EDDETIAK
+8 
-16 LVRRHLEKWD
+16 
-26 YDVHVVQKFDAVMS
+26 
-40 EFASFDPQL
+40 
-49 VLMDIGLPFYNGYH
+49 
-63 WCTEIRR
+63 
-70 VSKVPVVFLSSAADN
+70 
-85 MNIVMAVSM
+85 
-94 GADDFIAKPF
+94 
-104 DLDVLTVKIQAIIR
+104 
-118 RCYDF
+118 
-123 GANNSVLEHNGAMLN
+123 
-138 ISDATITYDD
+138 
-148 KRLELTKN
+148 
-156 ELKILQTLFDNK
+156 
-168 ERIVSRSLLMEK
+168 
-180 LWESDAYVDE
+180 
-190 NTLSVNVNRLRKKL
+190 
-204 DSIGLES
+204 
-211 FIVTKKGLGYRL
+211 
-223 GWEVMAKI
+223 MAKT
-231 QNKPHLT
+231 QNKLHLT

-266 ARKQDL
+266 ARKQDV

-307 PVEEQAQLPEAT
+307 LVEEQAQLPEAA
-319 DDVEILYHG
+319 DDVEILYHR

-379 LGQLICDD
+379 LGQLMCDD
-387 EQSQCQTADRTGGN
+387 EQSQC
-401 IGAAGLNAALKQQA
+401 L
-415 VLTELSDNM
+415 LSDNM
-424 DSLEDE
+424 DSFEDE

-480 IGINYSG
+480 IGMNYSG
-487 TGQKVYTDG
+487 TAQEVYTDG

-507 SNAIKYTPHGVVTI
+507 SNAIKYTPQGVVTI
-521 ETAEEKDRFFIT
+521 ETAEEKYRFFIT

-601 LDYADVRD
+601 LDYADTRD